1 MNFVRTRTRL
11 AGLTAATAAT
21 AAVLLGPAVASAG
34 PAELAEPLL
43 TSDCTFAQVEA
54 ALRVEAPELAQLLDA
69 NPSQKA
75 ELQRR
80 FDQPVEQRRAEFQRL
95 LEENPGAAEQAQSDP
110 RAAHLSQ
117 VLAQVA
123 ATCQNY

>member
-11 AGLTAATAAT
+11 AGLTAVTAAT
-21 AAVLLGPAVASAG
+21 AAVFLGPAVASAG
-34 PAELAEPLL
+34 PSELAEPLL
-43 TSDCTFAQVEA
+43 SSDCSFAQVEA

-75 ELQRR
+75 LLQQQ
-80 FDQPVEQRRAEFQRL
+80 FDRPVEERRAEFQRL
-95 LEENPGAAEQAQSDP
+95 VEENPDAAAQAESDP
-110 RAAHLSQ
+110 RADELSQ

-123 ATCQNY
+123 ASCHDY

>member
-1 MNFVRTRTRL
+1 MNLVRTRTRL
-11 AGLTAATAAT
+11 AGLTAAAAAG
-21 AAVLLGPAVASAG
+21 AAVFLGPSVAAAG

-43 TSDCTFAQVEA
+43 SSDCSFAQVEA

-75 ELQRR
+75 LLQQQ
-80 FDQPVEQRRAEFQRL
+80 FDRPVEERRAEFQRL
-95 LEENPGAAEQAQSDP
+95 LAENPEAAQRAENDP
-110 RAAHLSQ
+110 RAAQLSQ

>member
-75 ELQRR
+75 GMAK
-80 FDQPVEQRRAEFQRL
+80 PAKANTV
-95 LEENPGAAEQAQSDP
+95 P
-110 RAAHLSQ
+110 
-117 VLAQVA
+117 
-123 ATCQNY
+123 T

>member
-21 AAVLLGPAVASAG
+21 AAVFLGPALASAG

-43 TSDCTFAQVEA
+43 SSDCSFAQVEA

-75 ELQRR
+75 MLQQQ
-80 FDQPVEQRRAEFQRL
+80 FDRPVEERRAEFQRA
-95 LEENPGAAEQAQSDP
+95 LEQNPEAAQQAQTDP
-110 RAAHLSQ
+110 RAAQLSQ

-123 ATCQNY
+123 ATCHNY

>member
-1 MNFVRTRTRL
+1 MTFVHSRTRL
-11 AGLTAATAAT
+11 AGLTVTAAAA
-21 AAVLLGPAVASAG
+21 AAVFLGPAVASAG

-75 ELQRR
+75 QLQER

-95 LEENPGAAEQAQSDP
+95 LEQNPGAADQAESDP
-110 RAAHLSQ
+110 RAAQLSQ
-117 VLAQVA
+117 VLATVA
-123 ATCQNY
+123 ATCHNY

>member
-75 ELQRR
+75 ELQQR

-95 LEENPGAAEQAQSDP
+95 LEQNPEAAEQAQSDP
-110 RAAHLSQ
+110 RTAQLSQ